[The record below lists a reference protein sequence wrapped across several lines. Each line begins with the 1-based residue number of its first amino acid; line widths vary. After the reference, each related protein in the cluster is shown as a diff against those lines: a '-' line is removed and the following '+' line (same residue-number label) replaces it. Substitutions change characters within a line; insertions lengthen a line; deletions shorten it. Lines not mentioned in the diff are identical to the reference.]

1 MRKSSAA
8 PPMYQNLRFGSCGF
22 SGSGAGAGVAAAG
35 VDCAAET
42 CTGGGGQRVSS
53 PWVTVMPRTTVSSMS
68 RTGWP
73 SLSGVTSLSRLTM
86 LVP

>member
-1 MRKSSAA
+1 
-8 PPMYQNLRFGSCGF
+8 MYQNLRLGSCGF
-22 SGSGAGAGVAAAG
+22 SGFLSASASATFDAAG

-42 CTGGGGQRVSS
+42 CTGGGGHRVSS